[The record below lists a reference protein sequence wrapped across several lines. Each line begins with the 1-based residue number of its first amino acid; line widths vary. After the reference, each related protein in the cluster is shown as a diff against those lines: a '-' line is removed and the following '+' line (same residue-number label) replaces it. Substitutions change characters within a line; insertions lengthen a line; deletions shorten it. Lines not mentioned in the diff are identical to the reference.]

1 MWPEALLAV
10 GTYRDLSAG
19 CVGRNSDAVE
29 TIHGLCSDRGVDISE
44 SGEEK
49 RDIADFGNDGAR
61 FDRGSEHEFAGLG
74 TVRAEEAGYRKAEEA
89 GYRKAE
95 ASRNEL

>member
-1 MWPEALLAV
+1 VVECHLA
-10 GTYRDLSAG
+10 
-19 CVGRNSDAVE
+19 
-29 TIHGLCSDRGVDISE
+29 GLGIGVDISE

-74 TVRAEEAGYRKAEEA
+74 TVRAEEAGYRKAE
-89 GYRKAE
+89 